1 MNRTLI
7 RELKDNTWK
16 EVMLKWWMH
25 DFRNLGKIAFLIL
38 RDRSGLCQII
48 LEDPFEISKLDWLY
62 TGTTLIVNGTPMLES
77 NNKRFWLEVK
87 NATLKVIHPVKY
99 VFDTDISKPE
109 LALDLDGILEN
120 RVVTL
125 RHPKQ
130 SAIFKLASIV
140 EKHIRNFFDTQ
151 DFTQIN
157 SPKLIWFPTE
167 WWAEIFELDYF
178 EKKAYL
184 AQSPQFYKQIMS
196 AIYERVYE
204 IGRAYRA
211 EKSNTSR
218 HMSEILMLDMEMW
231 FIDSFDDVLD
241 MTEKFLKY
249 IIEHSREEWK
259 EYFQLRW
266 AEKPIIS
273 EKIPRITMK
282 ELHQLY
288 SDDTWENTKE
298 ELDLTPAEEKWICE
312 YAEKN
317 WWSQVVFVTWFPRS
331 DAKFYHFQ
339 SPDDPSVADRA
350 DLLFRWVEIATVTRR
365 EVRYDVLVDQ
375 VTKQGIDPT
384 NPWLKYYL
392 DAFKYGMS
400 DTGGFGFG
408 IARFIQK
415 LLGLQ
420 NAKEA
425 DLFPR
430 DRNRLTP

>member
-1 MNRTLI
+1 
-7 RELKDNTWK
+7 
-16 EVMLKWWMH
+16 MH
-25 DFRNLGKIAFLIL
+25 DFRNLGKIAFLII
-38 RDRSGLCQII
+38 RDRSWLSQII
-48 LEDPFEISKLDWLY
+48 LEDPDEIAKLDWLY
-62 TGTTLIVNGTPMLES
+62 AGTTLEITWIPMSEP

-87 NATLKVIHPVKY
+87 DANLKIIHPVKY
-99 VFDTDISKPE
+99 VFDTDISKPD

-130 SAIFKLASIV
+130 SAIFKLASVV
-140 EKHIRNFFDTQ
+140 EKHIRDFFYKE

-167 WWAEIFELDYF
+167 WWAEVFELDYF

-196 AIYERVYE
+196 AVYERVYE

-241 MTEKFLKY
+241 MTEKFLHY
-249 IIEHSREEWK
+249 IVDKTREDGL
-259 EYFQLRW
+259 EYFNIRW
-266 AEKPIIS
+266 AEKPLIS
-273 EKIPRITMK
+273 DKIPRITMK
-282 ELHQLY
+282 NLHNLY
-288 SDDTWENTKE
+288 FEHTGEDLRE

-312 YAEKN
+312 YAESN
-317 WWSQVVFVTWFPRS
+317 WDTQAVFVTGFPRS

-339 SPDDPSVADRA
+339 SPEDPTVADRA

-365 EVRYDVLVDQ
+365 EVRYDVLLDQ
-375 VTKQGIDPT
+375 ITKQGIDPN

-400 DTGGFGFG
+400 DTGWFWFG
-408 IARFIQK
+408 IARFVQK
-415 LLGLQ
+415 LLWLQ

>member
-1 MNRTLI
+1 
-7 RELKDNTWK
+7 
-16 EVMLKWWMH
+16 MH
-25 DFRNLGKIAFLIL
+25 DFRNLGKIAFLII
-38 RDRSGLCQII
+38 RDRSWLCQII
-48 LEDPFEISKLDWLY
+48 LEDPNEISKLDWLY
-62 TGTTLIVNGTPMLES
+62 TWTTLEVIGTPMSEP

-87 NATLKVIHPVKY
+87 NATLEVINPVKY

-130 SAIFKLASIV
+130 SAIFKLAAIV
-140 EKHIRNFFDTQ
+140 EKHIRDFFDKE

-241 MTEKFLKY
+241 MTEKFLHY
-249 IIEHSREEWK
+249 VVDHSWSDGES
-259 EYFQLRW
+259 YFNIW
-266 AEKPIIS
+266 SADKPIIS

-282 ELHQLY
+282 ELHDLY
-288 SDDTWENTKE
+288 FDNTGE
-298 ELDLTPAEEKWICE
+298 DLRDELDLTPAEEKWICE
-312 YAEKN
+312 YAESN
-317 WWSQVVFVTWFPRS
+317 WNTQAVFVTWFPWS

-339 SPDDPSVADRA
+339 SPEDPTVADRA
-350 DLLFRWVEIATVTRR
+350 DLLFRWVEIATITRR
-365 EVRYDVLVDQ
+365 EVRYDVLVEQ
-375 VTKQGIDPT
+375 INKHGIDPN

-400 DTGGFGFG
+400 DTGWFWFGM
-408 IARFIQK
+408 ARFVQK
-415 LLGLQ
+415 LLWLQ